1 MRVLRDESASI
12 EPGREGQE
20 RHQGIGLEPGS
31 NLRTGRSHAP
41 AIVLAALAALALIV
55 NAGLTVSNVRRVRDA
70 EEWVVHT
77 HRVLDTLGAL
87 LSSAVDAETGQR
99 GFLITGRATYLQ
111 PYKTGRTAVQQRLS
125 RLQELTRDD
134 LSQQERIDAIR
145 LLVAAKLEEL
155 QRVIDVFQAAGGGF
169 EAARAV
175 VLDDDGKRL
184 MDAIRARVAEME
196 ATENSLLEVR
206 AQAATTATRTAVVT
220 SLVGLAA
227 NLALLAGAFAAG
239 RSRLRERERAAALL
253 HAEKERL
260 GTTLTSIG
268 DAVVV
273 TDPEGRI
280 TMMNPVARS
289 LLGWGDDALGRP
301 LDEVFCIVNEETH
314 GAVESPVRRVL
325 RENKVVG
332 LANHTVLIRRDGSE
346 VPIDDSGAPIR
357 AADGTVIGVV
367 LVFRS
372 IEQRRKAEHEL
383 QRRDEILQEQDRH
396 KDAFLA
402 TLSHELRNPLAA
414 MRNAVALL
422 QRAEPGT
429 TRFTRAE
436 NIIDRQVTHVAR
448 LVDDLLDVSRIT
460 QGKIRLKKERIDLAE
475 IVRQTV
481 EDHRHLFARGKV
493 ELEFRPGGEPL
504 WVNADRTRMSQVA
517 GNILQNAAKFTTAGD
532 RVWVSVAKEDGRAL
546 FRVRD
551 TGAGFDAATLAN
563 LFQPFFQSQTTLH
576 RSAGGLGLGLALS
589 KALVDLHDGA
599 VNATSEGRGKGAEF
613 SVWLPLAASAAL
625 DVASEANR
633 PSRHRLS
640 ILVIEDSEDAA
651 SSLRDLLEL
660 EGHDVRVAEDGIHG
674 VDVALAVRPDVV
686 VCDLGLPGIDGY
698 EVAKQL
704 RAAGL
709 PAVLLALT
717 GYASSDDVLRGQEAG
732 FRYHLVKPIEPKNL
746 LDILARL

>member
-1 MRVLRDESASI
+1 MRVLRDESASV

-111 PYKTGRTAVQQRLS
+111 PFKTGRTAVQQRLS

-134 LSQQERIDAIR
+134 PSQQEQIDAIR

-169 EAARAV
+169 DAARAV

-253 HAEKERL
+253 HVEKERL
-260 GTTLTSIG
+260 GTTLSSIG

-357 AADGTVIGVV
+357 DGDGDMRGCV
-367 LVFRS
+367 LVFRDIS
-372 IEQRRKAEHEL
+372 ARKASE
-383 QRRDEILQEQDRH
+383 
-396 KDAFLA
+396 
-402 TLSHELRNPLAA
+402 
-414 MRNAVALL
+414 
-422 QRAEPGT
+422 
-429 TRFTRAE
+429 
-436 NIIDRQVTHVAR
+436 
-448 LVDDLLDVSRIT
+448 
-460 QGKIRLKKERIDLAE
+460 
-475 IVRQTV
+475 
-481 EDHRHLFARGKV
+481 
-493 ELEFRPGGEPL
+493 
-504 WVNADRTRMSQVA
+504 
-517 GNILQNAAKFTTAGD
+517 
-532 RVWVSVAKEDGRAL
+532 RAL
-546 FRVRD
+546 GEAQQRLARVVSD
-551 TGAGFDAATLAN
+551 MAIPTM
-563 LFQPFFQSQTTLH
+563 
-576 RSAGGLGLGLALS
+576 
-589 KALVDLHDGA
+589 VY
-599 VNATSEGRGKGAEF
+599 
-613 SVWLPLAASAAL
+613 
-625 DVASEANR
+625 
-633 PSRHRLS
+633 
-640 ILVIEDSEDAA
+640 
-651 SSLRDLLEL
+651 
-660 EGHDVRVAEDGIHG
+660 AEDG
-674 VDVALAVRPDVV
+674 
-686 VCDLGLPGIDGY
+686 
-698 EVAKQL
+698 
-704 RAAGL
+704 
-709 PAVLLALT
+709 
-717 GYASSDDVLRGQEAG
+717 DVLVVNA
-732 FRYHLVKPIEPKNL
+732 
-746 LDILARL
+746 AW